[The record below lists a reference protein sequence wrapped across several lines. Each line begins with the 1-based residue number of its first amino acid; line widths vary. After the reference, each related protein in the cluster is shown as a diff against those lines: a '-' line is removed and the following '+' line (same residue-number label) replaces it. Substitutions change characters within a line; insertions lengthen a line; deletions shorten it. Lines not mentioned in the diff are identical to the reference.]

1 MAINLLAIQP
11 HKVSRDLSG
20 YITLLYGPAKVG
32 KTTFGAQMPGALIL
46 ATERG
51 YNALPGVFVQDIT
64 SWSDIKQA
72 VRELK
77 KPEIQAVYKSLIIDT
92 IDLAADMCQKYVC
105 NQLGIENIGDG
116 GWTNNGWD
124 KYKREFEDV
133 FRTLAQL
140 GYAILFI
147 SHDKEI
153 TIKPENGI
161 EYQQIRS
168 SMQTSALK
176 IVENM
181 SDIIA
186 YAHPVIREGQPR
198 RILTL
203 RSADNSIRC
212 GCRFKYMVPE
222 IDFSYDNLVKALNDA
237 IDKEAAETG
246 GKFVTDERIAAIETP
261 TYDYDALMNEFA
273 TIAGE
278 LMNKEPTYYQ
288 PRITQIVEK
297 YLGKGKKVADTTR
310 DQAEFLY
317 LIVTEIKSDLM
328 K

>member
-32 KTTFGAQMPGALIL
+32 KTTFGAQMPGELIL

-51 YNALPGVFVQDIT
+51 YNALPGVIVQDIT

-246 GKFVTDERIAAIETP
+246 GKFVTEERIAAIETP

>member
-1 MAINLLAIQP
+1 M
-11 HKVSRDLSG
+11 
-20 YITLLYGPAKVG
+20 
-32 KTTFGAQMPGALIL
+32 
-46 ATERG
+46 
-51 YNALPGVFVQDIT
+51 
-64 SWSDIKQA
+64 
-72 VRELK
+72 K
-77 KPEIQAVYKSLIIDT
+77 KPEIQAVYKSLIVDT

-212 GCRFKYMVPE
+212 GCRFKYMAPE

-246 GKFVTDERIAAIETP
+246 GKFITEERIAAIETP